1 MFIVFIGEN
10 LRVVIK
16 IGKFWSLGKRC
27 QRVIKLE
34 LNFILERLRQLERDS
49 RVKK

>member
-10 LRVVIK
+10 LRVLIK
-16 IGKFWSLGKRC
+16 IGKFWSLGKWS
-27 QRVIKLE
+27 QRVNKLE
-34 LNFILERLRQLERDS
+34 LNFSFERLTQLERDS